1 VTCPLS
7 NYNRKET
14 SVSNKNHGAPAP
26 TAKKLIIP
34 LSDNSDFF
42 EAADYAVI
50 ELNPDRID
58 RIRKLSVVVRQMKVY
73 RISEFNYD
81 CEFMVADYEADPEH
95 GKVALKEFEGR
106 TECNTLNVTDN
117 DFFWSGY
124 YKHTSVRWES
134 ASVSL
139 KVLKEEGDHDLREVV
154 SDEQEAA

>member
-1 VTCPLS
+1 MNEENDGVLT
-7 NYNRKET
+7 
-14 SVSNKNHGAPAP
+14 P

-34 LSDNSDFF
+34 ISDNSDFF

-50 ELNPDRID
+50 QLNADRID
-58 RIRKLSVVVRQMKVY
+58 RIRKLSAVVRELEVY

-81 CEFMVADYEADPEH
+81 CAFMVADYEADPEN
-95 GKVALKEFEGR
+95 GNVAMKEFEGR

-134 ASVSL
+134 ASVPL
-139 KVLKEEGDHDLREVV
+139 TALDKDGDYDEREEYPDNEEQKTVPVPREG
-154 SDEQEAA
+154 AL

>member
-1 VTCPLS
+1 MEVC
-7 NYNRKET
+7 
-14 SVSNKNHGAPAP
+14 
-26 TAKKLIIP
+26 
-34 LSDNSDFF
+34 
-42 EAADYAVI
+42 
-50 ELNPDRID
+50 
-58 RIRKLSVVVRQMKVY
+58 

-81 CEFMVADYEADPEH
+81 CAFMAADYEADPEN

-139 KVLKEEGDHDLREVV
+139 EVLKEDGDYDLREVV